1 MSLPRDTLLF
11 SIVVMLWAVQIEASG
26 YGSSDTVV
34 LTSLAIG
41 GIGLA
46 GSFLSSLSSINQ
58 RPESDPSSDVRGN

>member
-26 YGSSDTVV
+26 YGSSDTIV
-34 LTSLAIG
+34 LISLLIG

-46 GSFLSSLSSINQ
+46 GSFLSSLTSVSQ
-58 RPESDPSSDVRGN
+58 SPESNADK